1 MSYVLLDLFCGAGGA
16 AMGYHQAGFN
26 IVGVDNKP
34 QPRFPFA
41 FIQADAI
48 EFCAQ
53 YGHLFHAI
61 HASPPCQSF
70 STLTSLTSTKKHLNL
85 ISPMR
90 DALKQTKV
98 PYVIENVTTAPLL
111 NPIILCGTS
120 FGLETI
126 RHRLFESNILL
137 CAPPKCKHDNLTLY
151 SILTKSCRRAGDL
164 RGPSSHAVGKRV
176 MQIDWMTQHEL
187 GEAIPP
193 AYTKYIGKQ
202 LMTYLNN
209 NKHLSK

>member
-176 MQIDWMTQHEL
+176 MQIDWMTQDEISQ
-187 GEAIPP
+187 AIPP
-193 AYTKYIGKQ
+193 AYTQYIGNYYFK
-202 LMTYLNN
+202 LILDGI
-209 NKHLSK
+209 LI

>member
-70 STLTSLTSTKKHLNL
+70 NVFDKH
-85 ISPMR
+85 
-90 DALKQTKV
+90 Q
-98 PYVIENVTTAPLL
+98 
-111 NPIILCGTS
+111 
-120 FGLETI
+120 ET
-126 RHRLFESNILL
+126 FEPHFSY
-137 CAPPKCKHDNLTLY
+137 A
-151 SILTKSCRRAGDL
+151 
-164 RGPSSHAVGKRV
+164 
-176 MQIDWMTQHEL
+176 
-187 GEAIPP
+187 
-193 AYTKYIGKQ
+193 
-202 LMTYLNN
+202 
-209 NKHLSK
+209 